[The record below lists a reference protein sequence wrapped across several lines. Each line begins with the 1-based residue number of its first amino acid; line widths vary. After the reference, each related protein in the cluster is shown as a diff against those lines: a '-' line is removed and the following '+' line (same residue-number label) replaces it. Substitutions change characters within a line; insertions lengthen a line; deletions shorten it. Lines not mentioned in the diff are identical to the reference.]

1 MSAPLR
7 SLLAGRPEVHE
18 GYLFGSEARGD
29 ARRGSDVD
37 VAVYIEPS
45 RAPASAFGYAAD
57 LAAAIGAATGRRD
70 VDVVVLND
78 AGPLLYHR
86 ALRGIRVFARDLR
99 AATTREGRA
108 LSRYCDY
115 LPQVRRIDA
124 ALKARLKADAFGR

>member
-1 MSAPLR
+1 
-7 SLLAGRPEVHE
+7 
-18 GYLFGSEARGD
+18 
-29 ARRGSDVD
+29 
-37 VAVYIEPS
+37 
-45 RAPASAFGYAAD
+45 FGYAAD